1 MTGPAATETNAIEI
15 RLSSI
20 AQLFQ
25 TLDPSPFLEKD
36 LAKDAE
42 DFIVSWARE
51 LHTDLP
57 FTIVVHLP
65 EKQLG
70 RPEAKEI
77 GPAITGYFAY
87 NAQEIGLQLKEL
99 FRVGRRSLAI
109 GIAVMVVSIVASQT
123 VAANLEP
130 RPLGKV
136 LEESLIL
143 FAWVANWRPIE
154 IFLYDWWPIARRR
167 HLYRRLAR
175 LKWSLNLTSAASCQ
189 SRSCQNSENATQS

>member
-1 MTGPAATETNAIEI
+1 MAETAPTETNAIEI

-20 AQLFQ
+20 AQLFD
-25 TLDPSPFLEKD
+25 TLDPSPFREKD
-36 LAKDAE
+36 LDKDTE

-65 EKQLG
+65 ERQLAK
-70 RPEAKEI
+70 PEAKEI
-77 GPAITGYFAY
+77 APAITGFFAY
-87 NAQEIGLQLKEL
+87 SAKEIGLELKEL
-99 FRVGRRSLAI
+99 LRVGRRSLAI
-109 GIAVMVVSIVASQT
+109 GVAVLVASIVASQT

-136 LEESLIL
+136 IEESLIL

-167 HLYRRLAR
+167 QLYRRLAAAKVE
-175 LKWSLNLTSAASCQ
+175 LKPYKRGEPREPILP
-189 SRSCQNSENATQS
+189 EE

>member
-77 GPAITGYFAY
+77 APAITGFFAY
-87 NAQEIGLQLKEL
+87 SAQAIGLELKEL
-99 FRVGRRSLAI
+99 LRVGRRSLAI
-109 GIAVMVVSIVASQT
+109 GVTILVVCIVASQT

-167 HLYRRLAR
+167 HLYRRLAAAKVE
-175 LKWSLNLTSAASCQ
+175 LKPYKRGE
-189 SRSCQNSENATQS
+189 SREPVLPEE

>member
-65 EKQLG
+65 EKQLA

-77 GPAITGYFAY
+77 GPAITGFFAY
-87 NAQEIGLQLKEL
+87 SAREIGLELKEL
-99 FRVGRRSLAI
+99 LRVGRRSLAI
-109 GIAVMVVSIVASQT
+109 GVTILVVCIVASQT

-154 IFLYDWWPIARRR
+154 IFLYEWWPIARRR
-167 HLYRRLAR
+167 HLYRRLAAAKVE
-175 LKWSLNLTSAASCQ
+175 LKPYKRGEPREPVLP
-189 SRSCQNSENATQS
+189 EE

>member
-1 MTGPAATETNAIEI
+1 MAGPAAREINAIEI

-20 AQLFQ
+20 AQLFD
-25 TLDPSPFLEKD
+25 TLDPSPFREKD
-36 LAKDAE
+36 LDKDTE
-42 DFIVSWARE
+42 DFIVGWARE

-65 EKQLG
+65 ERQLAK
-70 RPEAKEI
+70 PEAKEI
-77 GPAITGYFAY
+77 APAITGFFAY
-87 NAQEIGLQLKEL
+87 RAQEIGLELKEL
-99 FRVGRRSLAI
+99 LRLGRRSLAI
-109 GIAVMVVSIVASQT
+109 GVAVLVASIVASQT

-167 HLYRRLAR
+167 HLYRRLAAAKVE
-175 LKWSLNLTSAASCQ
+175 LKPYKRGEPREPILPQ
-189 SRSCQNSENATQS
+189 E